1 MEYVHVVSNF
11 ILKREHINFQL
22 AAINQCNNVLISLIH
37 GFRKKGN
44 VTKNVDKFSDSVKEL
59 YDVYKNNIQSFKKL
73 FIDSGGY
80 SFITG
85 DVDFNDTYIAIYGY
99 NKYLK
104 NYNSNFDAIFSLD
117 IPLWGNNPE
126 KFNYENLLKYN
137 CESLITSYKILA
149 ENPSLAKKFYFVW
162 QFKLREQFDAWNEI
176 YDELQLIDIVR
187 NRAIGGL
194 VSLKEKTGI
203 DFSPFTEIAMR
214 CFLDHLYSP
223 FSNDPFSL
231 HVLGQ
236 NLPYHRFHIQFL
248 DSLFSAHCQNKACIT
263 YDSANY
269 TISGLYDVRN
279 LEIYYINE
287 HNNLER
293 EWKLERLPHE
303 VIETIFQSDELFQR
317 FKQYLKEI
325 DNSRAIKLSSPMIG
339 IPLNVFSQLQLDK
352 YFKIIIDNSD
362 IVLKLMN
369 EKPSDF
375 SYSVNSFIHT
385 NRELFNRILGKDA
398 YLTTQN
404 DLQRTYRA
412 YQVIK
417 NKDIGYEE
425 KKRKLNELV
434 IDTIGAI
441 NFKKVFIS

>member
-1 MEYVHVVSNF
+1 MD
-11 ILKREHINFQL
+11 FQL

-59 YDVYKNNIQSFKKL
+59 ADVYKNNLQSFKKL

-85 DVDFNDTYIAIYGY
+85 DVDFNDTYVAIYGY

-104 NYNSNFDAIFSLD
+104 DYNSNFDAIFSLD
-117 IPLWGNNPE
+117 IPLWGNNQE

-137 CESLITSYKILA
+137 CESLNTSYKILI

-176 YDELQLIDIVR
+176 YDELQLNDIVK

-214 CFLDHLYSP
+214 CFLDHLHSP
-223 FSNDPFSL
+223 YSNDAFSL

-248 DSLFSAHCQNKACIT
+248 DSLFSAHCNKDSYVT

-279 LEIYYINE
+279 LEIFYIDENNE
-287 HNNLER
+287 IVR
-293 EWKLERLPHE
+293 EWKLDRLPQK
-303 VIETIFQSDELFQR
+303 VKKMIFQSDDLYHK
-317 FKQYLKEI
+317 FKRYLKEL
-325 DNSRAIKLSSPMIG
+325 DNSRTVKLSSPMIG

-352 YFKIIIDNSD
+352 YFKIMIDDSNL
-362 IVLKLMN
+362 VYKLMN
-369 EKPSDF
+369 ETPYGF
-375 SYSVNSFIHT
+375 SSFINSFIHDKRDLL
-385 NRELFNRILGKDA
+385 NKILGKNA

-404 DLQRTYRA
+404 DLQRTYLA

-417 NKDIGYEE
+417 NNNIGYEE
-425 KKRKLNELV
+425 KKATLNKR
-434 IDTIGAI
+434 ITDTIGAI
-441 NFKKVFIS
+441 NF